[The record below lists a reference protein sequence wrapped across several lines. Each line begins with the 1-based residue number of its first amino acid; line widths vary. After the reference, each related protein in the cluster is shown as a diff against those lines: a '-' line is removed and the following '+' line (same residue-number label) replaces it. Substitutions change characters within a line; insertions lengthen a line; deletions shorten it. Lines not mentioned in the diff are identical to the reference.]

1 MGWLASNA
9 IRHCDW
15 RIGLYDLLP
24 AQSRTSTNLREWFRT
39 SFQVQRVLSHVCR
52 RQRPFMLQQP
62 GLACHPAAIA
72 GHLAIG
78 ADDPTAG
85 HADADGL
92 CPIGTADGANARGLP
107 AAARQP
113 ALPPPP
119 ARRNFASPAPG
130 R

>member
-39 SFQVQRVLSHVCR
+39 SFQVQRVLSHVGR

-62 GLACHPAAIA
+62 GLACHAAAIA
-72 GHLAIG
+72 GQLAIG
-78 ADDPTAG
+78 ADDPMAG
-85 HADADGL
+85 DDRSEEHTSELQSLMRTSYAVFCL
-92 CPIGTADGANARGLP
+92 KKKKRTY
-107 AAARQP
+107 
-113 ALPPPP
+113 
-119 ARRNFASPAPG
+119 
-130 R
+130 